1 MNGIKQVYGAEIEHS
16 FVRSVS
22 RQINTN
28 PAENVGRYNLDESI
42 GPGRTSQEQT
52 EGSSDTD
59 DSSHFES
66 TGDLSSSDYAVR
78 HRTRSAK
85 AGSKLE
91 FPTVLSHDSLNGLT
105 KTSDSD
111 VETGSCL
118 SHRLGSVAQPDST
131 KPKTSIFS
139 KVSKRK
145 EPQFP
150 GLGTRRESTT
160 ILDKLRLRSSNRLT
174 VHTVQDLENPGL
186 SSLLGLGVLAGAG
199 AGLLRASSSS
209 AGLFGLAEPEECET
223 LQMHR
228 HQTRRVYKQ
237 PNMTELP
244 IQRYILNQVKNMYSN
259 SFNLLNKSALL
270 LTHEQ
275 LEKVVPLAWELLLET
290 EEELVSSTAC
300 FILFCGVRSAS
311 LVQELLL
318 AEMQHNSAHQR
329 LNAIL

>member
-1 MNGIKQVYGAEIEHS
+1 MPWIDSVIEFLNHTNFSCDHQSYCLPNCFERQQHQCRALMNGIKHVYGAEIEHS

-28 PAENVGRYNLDESI
+28 PAENVGRHNLEDST

-66 TGDLSSSDYAVR
+66 TGDLSSSELAVR
-78 HRTRSAK
+78 HRTRSGK
-85 AGSKLE
+85 TGSKIE

-131 KPKTSIFS
+131 KAKISIFS

-145 EPQFP
+145 ESQFP
-150 GLGTRRESTT
+150 GLATRRESST
-160 ILDKLRLRSSNRLT
+160 ILDKLRLRSGNRLA
-174 VHTVQDLENPGL
+174 VHTTQDLENPGL

-209 AGLFGLAEPEECET
+209 VGLFGLAEPEEYET
-223 LQMHR
+223 LQ
-228 HQTRRVYKQ
+228 
-237 PNMTELP
+237 
-244 IQRYILNQVKNMYSN
+244 
-259 SFNLLNKSALL
+259 
-270 LTHEQ
+270 
-275 LEKVVPLAWELLLET
+275 
-290 EEELVSSTAC
+290 
-300 FILFCGVRSAS
+300 
-311 LVQELLL
+311 
-318 AEMQHNSAHQR
+318 
-329 LNAIL
+329 